1 MVEQP
6 RAGIK
11 SRSTSRALRCAV
23 CQRLIAKW
31 VSDLGYTIDLDHRSY
46 CRFCYLRLRNAGKIQ
61 PKSDD
66 TDFISGIN
74 WELSLIE
81 QVDRRHGSEREE
93 IQTHSSR
100 RATPGSGIK
109 TVPKRSPVPNT
120 PETVRGRSGP
130 EAPKLQMG
138 ICPACRSTLSFN
150 IRGHANAEGICPK
163 CNRHIQLLSSGDV
176 KLVPTRAAI
185 ILSVARRTGALPEVV
200 EEIYSYVIDEI
211 AARISEH
218 PILGIPELGTFQVKQ
233 PEKKGVEFKPSRR
246 LLARIATRQ
255 PEHDHDV
262 TRLFSGKRGQ
272 EVSDGAA
279 DGQRENFQPE

>member
-1 MVEQP
+1 M
-6 RAGIK
+6 K
-11 SRSTSRALRCAV
+11 SRSSSKTLRCAV

-31 VSDLGYTIDLDHRSY
+31 VSDLGYTIDLDNKCY
-46 CRFCYLRLRNAGKIQ
+46 CRFCYLRLRTAGKIQ

-66 TDFISGIN
+66 ADFISGIN

-81 QVDRRHGSEREE
+81 QVERHHGSEREAN
-93 IQTHSSR
+93 QTSR
-100 RATPGSGIK
+100 RSIPDTGIK
-109 TVPKRSPVPNT
+109 AVPKRSPVPANA
-120 PETVRGRSGP
+120 ESVRGRTSQ
-130 EAPKLQMG
+130 EADYAPTKKQQVG
-138 ICPACRSTLSFN
+138 ICPACRSALSFN
-150 IRGHANAEGICPK
+150 IRGHANAEGICPR
-163 CNRHIQLLSSGDV
+163 CNRHIQLLASGVV

-218 PILGIPELGTFQVKQ
+218 PILGIPELGTFQVEQ
-233 PEKKGVEFKPSRR
+233 PDNQSVGFKPSRR

-262 TRLFSGKRGQ
+262 KRLFSGKRGQ
-272 EVSDGAA
+272 EIADAA
-279 DGQRENFQPE
+279 GNGY